1 MTGQVLTGRY
11 EIIRLLGRG
20 GFGETH
26 LAIDRFLPAKPHCV
40 VKRLLAHQAI
50 AEVSLRLFNREA
62 EILYQ
67 LGEHPQIPSLQAHFE
82 QEGAFYLVQDY
93 IEGHDLTREIRSG
106 VKWEELMVI
115 QLLVEILEILSFVHS
130 KNIIHRDLKP
140 ANVMRRQSDRKLV
153 LIDFGSVKQL
163 TGQPTEGAQ
172 QPGWTIGINS
182 QGYSPLEQLEG
193 RPQLSSDVYAVG
205 MIGIHALTAMLPSTL
220 PRDPRSYEV
229 AWQDLVQIS
238 DDFAA
243 VLSRMVALNVSQR
256 YPSALEALAA
266 LKALQSPSRLQITA
280 SPTGSKPTSTPA
292 APARSSRF
300 GFLRSLL
307 PRRQPILKVTTQLQR
322 SFKAHTGGVRAVSLT
337 SNGQT
342 LISSG
347 SDRLIKVWD
356 LSKEQQLLT
365 LQGHG
370 AAVNDL
376 ELDRTGHLVLSASE
390 DKTVRIWQI
399 PSGEERFLLRLGS
412 EWATQV
418 VISPDTHTAIT
429 SCNDNTLKFWHVGTQ
444 NRGEL
449 LKSLQGHQ
457 GLITSLEL
465 SHDGELLVSGGE
477 DRTIRLWQP
486 HKAQLLTVLRGH
498 DQGVNCLVLST
509 PWMELPM
516 ATQQLIVSGGSDQTV
531 RLWDGHQGSQLGIL
545 QGHTG
550 RVTALALHPSGMLLA
565 SGGSDQSIKLWD
577 LAKQTEL
584 TSLRGHRGI
593 ISGLAFSA
601 SGQRLVSGSWD
612 GTIKIWTVDQEMA

>member
-11 EIIRLLGRG
+11 EVVKLLGRG

-26 LAIDRFLPAKPHCV
+26 LAIDRFLPAHPRCV
-40 VKRLLAHQAI
+40 VKRLLPHQAI
-50 AEVSLRLFNREA
+50 ADVNLRLFNREA

-67 LGEHPQIPSLQAHFE
+67 LGEHPQIPALQAHFE
-82 QEGAFYLVQDY
+82 QDGAFYLVQDY
-93 IEGHDLTREIRSG
+93 IEGHDLTQEIRAG
-106 VKWEELMVI
+106 VKWEESMVI
-115 QLLVEILEILSFVHS
+115 QLLIEILEILTFVHS

-140 ANVMRRQSDRKLV
+140 ANVMRRHSDHQLV

-163 TGQPTEGAQ
+163 TGQPTEESN

-193 RPQLSSDVYAVG
+193 RPQLSSDIYAVG

-229 AWQDLVQIS
+229 AWRDLTQIS
-238 DDFAA
+238 DTFAA
-243 VLSRMVALNVSQR
+243 VLGRMVVLNVSQR
-256 YPSALEALAA
+256 YPSAVEALAA
-266 LKALQSPSRLQITA
+266 LKTLQNPSRQNLSNTA
-280 SPTGSKPTSTPA
+280 ETQPTSTV
-292 APARSSRF
+292 APTRSPRL

-307 PRRQPILKVTTQLQR
+307 PRRQPVLKVTTQLQR
-322 SFKAHTGGVRAVSLT
+322 SFPAHTGGVRAASLT

-356 LSKEQQLLT
+356 LSTERQLLT

-418 VISPDTHTAIT
+418 VISPDTQTAIT

-444 NRGEL
+444 NTGEL

-457 GLITSLEL
+457 GLITSLGL
-465 SHDGELLVSGGE
+465 SHDGELLVSGSE
-477 DRTIRLWQP
+477 DRTLRLWQP

-498 DQGVNCLVLST
+498 QEGVNCLAMST
-509 PWMELPM
+509 PWMELPLS
-516 ATQQLIVSGGSDQTV
+516 AQQLIVSGSSDQTI
-531 RLWDGHQGSQLGIL
+531 RLWDGQQGTELRIL
-545 QGHTG
+545 KGHTG
-550 RVTALALHPSGMLLA
+550 RVTVLALHPSGMILA
-565 SGGSDQSIKLWD
+565 SGGSDQVIKLWD
-577 LAKQTEL
+577 LAKGTEL
-584 TSLRGHRGI
+584 ISLRGHRGI
-593 ISGLAFSA
+593 ISSLAFSA
-601 SGQRLVSGSWD
+601 SGKRLVSGSWD
-612 GTIKIWTVDQEMA
+612 GTLKIWAVDQEFS